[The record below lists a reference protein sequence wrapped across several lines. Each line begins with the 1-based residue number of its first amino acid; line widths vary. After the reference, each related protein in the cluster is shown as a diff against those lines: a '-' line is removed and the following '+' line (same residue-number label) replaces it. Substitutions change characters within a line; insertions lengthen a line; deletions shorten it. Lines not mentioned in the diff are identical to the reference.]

1 MKKLFLSLI
10 IIIVVGI
17 SGIILYQRRS
27 QTFFDVLEEEGEP
40 YDIQPIRIVQLI
52 EEQRSQA
59 EQSRITIENEGEL
72 ENIYDAFE
80 DLSMR
85 QNNSIAIDSGYRLY
99 LSNTD
104 IRLGEE
110 FIVIN
115 NRRYEIIDENEAFE
129 VIYDVVERY
138 ITEE

>member
-1 MKKLFLSLI
+1 MKKLFLSL